1 MLLGATMLERTNS
14 IDNDDE
20 DVRKEEE
27 DKEDSPLHSVITN
40 SNIQKEEKYF
50 KGSLTSPNKNVIK
63 ACQIDTN
70 EKISLE
76 ELEARKSLLSIHSSQ
91 VGYKTYT
98 MFDSI
103 FKRYELNL
111 FN

>member
-20 DVRKEEE
+20 DVQKEDE
-27 DKEDSPLHSVITN
+27 DLEDSPLHSVITN

-50 KGSLTSPNKNVIK
+50 SGSLTSPNKNVIK

-91 VGYKTYT
+91 VSYEKCSRFNSIRGKILSKGYH
-98 MFDSI
+98 
-103 FKRYELNL
+103 
-111 FN
+111 